1 MPLTGYKTRRY
12 SGPADY
18 SQVKQKIKR
27 INSLGSRINLL
38 GLHTGSATSCKTLDK
53 SYDFSLPQLPSPVW
67 THISFSLS
75 HFPPAPPFSPSPP
88 PTTTAA
94 SLDPFRIADILS
106 ALHTSL
112 RPQQPSLMD
121 WRGGGG
127 PQLGKMVGNRVEVGK

>member
-1 MPLTGYKTRRY
+1 MKPLYISS
-12 SGPADY
+12 SGPRCPHPPP
-18 SQVKQKIKR
+18 SLLHPQPSGSLFKISFGFLPHGPTPPLAFAGWR
-27 INSLGSRINLL
+27 G
-38 GLHTGSATSCKTLDK
+38 C
-53 SYDFSLPQLPSPVW
+53 LPQLPSPVW